1 MKRYTTSIN
10 SQILQEMNHVIT
22 HNAIIM
28 KYFRLINPNIANG
41 GAIKRITIMNKST
54 VVIITFDGVLEEAIL
69 LDYNRINN
77 KS

>member
-1 MKRYTTSIN
+1 
-10 SQILQEMNHVIT
+10 
-22 HNAIIM
+22 M